1 MEEMKAFLL
10 YCFTDVI
17 QWINLMEE
25 YRVRVFLFKRVVA
38 KSSFFTLAANNY
50 QYGFYAFIY
59 KCIPLP
65 TSINIMSDLFI
76 FVIIQLGF
84 KGIYFIQCF
93 SFLLTIL
100 LHLFSTGRYLEVLR
114 RLFEHAFGK
123 LLWPWQSANKTL
135 HTSISYQQA
144 KHICLFLGR

>member
-1 MEEMKAFLL
+1 
-10 YCFTDVI
+10 
-17 QWINLMEE
+17 MEE

-38 KSSFFTLAANNY
+38 KSSFFTLATNNY

-84 KGIYFIQCF
+84 KGFI
-93 SFLLTIL
+93 
-100 LHLFSTGRYLEVLR
+100 LFSAFHFCSLYFCTYSVQDVIWRFYVGYLSMRLVSFFGLGKVLI
-114 RLFEHAFGK
+114 K
-123 LLWPWQSANKTL
+123 LCTPQLA
-135 HTSISYQQA
+135 ISKLSTFA
-144 KHICLFLGR
+144 SF